1 AMMLQSLKPVKQFS
15 HHVCSFTIYSH
26 DMSCQIET
34 HHYCSRL
41 NQDFLQCAVYD
52 SDDANAR
59 LLGVEYIISDRIFED
74 LPDEEKMLWH
84 SHAYEVKLG
93 LLISPRVPEMI
104 AMPELEN
111 LAKSYG
117 KFLSSIKLR
126 DRVPLG
132 APTLMMS
139 PQGVKP
145 GVVRPDLVHQR
156 DAKYHVSSDN
166 YKTLVK
172 RVALSNITI
181 LFPIFWGL
189 MTIST
194 FGSLEST
201 TEWLEV
207 VFNIIVLTSGL
218 LLVTMLIGNIKV
230 GLAMSPLS
238 NNSLFL
244 DYSRNRLPMF
254 FQRGLSVSL
263 STDDPLQI
271 HLTKEPLLEE
281 YSIATKPIMLCS
293 FEQFC
298 ISFFVTQQCSKN
310 YPTVCTNLSSSTTL
324 SFIADEYHIRAV
336 CVQRKAAAIK
346 IQKHARRYEAR
357 KSYRK
362 LHASVLTLQTALRA
376 VASHKEFKY
385 RKQTKASIIIQM
397 EGEDGQKR
405 TQETEDGKFL

>member
-1 AMMLQSLKPVKQFS
+1 MNACQVWSTSFLIGSLKICLTRRRCFG
-15 HHVCSFTIYSH
+15 TL
-26 DMSCQIET
+26 MLM
-34 HHYCSRL
+34 RL
-41 NQDFLQCAVYD
+41 IWIVQ
-52 SDDANAR
+52 
-59 LLGVEYIISDRIFED
+59 
-74 LPDEEKMLWH
+74 
-84 SHAYEVKLG
+84 VKLG

-117 KFLSSIKLR
+117 KFFLVLCVIIGAG

-172 RVALSNITI
+172 RVALSNIT
-181 LFPIFWGL
+181 L
-189 MTIST
+189 MKVPRVEAKLRVFSLKIQ
-194 FGSLEST
+194 FGT
-201 TEWLEV
+201 Q
-207 VFNIIVLTSGL
+207 
-218 LLVTMLIGNIKV
+218 V

-281 YSIATKPIMLCS
+281 YSIATKDRYIIKHTELGNK
-293 FEQFC
+293 
-298 ISFFVTQQCSKN
+298 QQW
-310 YPTVCTNLSSSTTL
+310 
-324 SFIADEYHIRAV
+324 
-336 CVQRKAAAIK
+336 
-346 IQKHARRYEAR
+346 
-357 KSYRK
+357 
-362 LHASVLTLQTALRA
+362 
-376 VASHKEFKY
+376 
-385 RKQTKASIIIQM
+385 
-397 EGEDGQKR
+397 
-405 TQETEDGKFL
+405 